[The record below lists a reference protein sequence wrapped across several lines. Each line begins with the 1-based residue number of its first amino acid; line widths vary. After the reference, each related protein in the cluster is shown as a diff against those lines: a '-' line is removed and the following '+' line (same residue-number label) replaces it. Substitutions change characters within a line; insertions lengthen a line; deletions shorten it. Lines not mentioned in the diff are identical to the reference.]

1 MDVRTVLSSLR
12 LRLLALVLVALVP
25 ALGVL
30 GYATL
35 AHRRLLVSDARA
47 ETDQLARLVAEL
59 HQRPVD
65 GARGLLLALSH
76 MQRVVDRDPACS
88 EQVAPLLALDP
99 AYLNIGALDPGGKVF
114 CSAAPLRGPVDL
126 SDRRF
131 FRQAV
136 ANGGFGV
143 GEYVVSRILGST
155 SVGFGQPAF
164 AADGSL
170 RAVAFASLDV
180 VYLQRRLD
188 DLALPEGADVQVLDR
203 RGVVITARGHPERAG
218 GLYDPVRLQAL
229 VGAGAP
235 IDFPGAD
242 GVQRIHAL
250 HTVLDHRGEPVIQVV
265 AGLPTAAVL
274 GPVNRITAL
283 SLLAFGLVA
292 ALALAAAAWAG
303 ELLLVRKL
311 KVLIGAAR
319 RLSAGEAGA
328 RTGLE
333 AGRGE
338 LGELI
343 RAFDEMAASLERQVA
358 ERSRLEEQLRHAQKM
373 EAVGQLAGGVA
384 HDFNNLL
391 TAILSCARMIE
402 NELPDGHAARQDAA
416 EIVKAGERAAALTR
430 QLLAFSRR
438 QRLAPQAIALADVVR
453 DVEKLLKRLL
463 GEAVALEVVTDAR
476 GGVWADPGQ
485 LEQVIVNLAVNARDA
500 MPRGGRLT
508 ITVSELGAADRAGV
522 SDPGLPAGPLS
533 VLSVRDAGEGMDAE
547 TQSHIFEP
555 FFTTKGPGKGTGL
568 GLPTVYGIVTQSG
581 GAIRVRSSPGAGAEF
596 VIYLPRHA
604 GPLADAPAPQR
615 LRASGGRETI
625 LLVEDDDA
633 VRAIARRAL
642 QQGGYTVLDAAG
654 PGTAMALAQGHP
666 RPIDLLLT
674 DVLLPEE
681 NGLSLSRRVAAVRP
695 GLRVAFMSG
704 YTGDALGAE
713 FPTTVPFLP
722 KPFTP
727 IALLVTVR
735 EALDG

>member
-1 MDVRTVLSSLR
+1 VLSSLR
-12 LRLLALVLVALVP
+12 LRLLALVLVALLP

-30 GYATL
+30 AVASI
-35 AHRRLLVSDARA
+35 AHRRLLVSDARSEA
-47 ETDQLARLVAEL
+47 DQLARLVAEI

-65 GARGLLLALSH
+65 GARGLLLALSRMH
-76 MQRVVDRDPACS
+76 RVIARDPACS
-88 EQVAPLLALDP
+88 EQVAPLLDRDP
-99 AYLNIGALDPGGKVF
+99 AYFNIGAIDPDGRVF
-114 CSAAPLRGPVDL
+114 CSAAPLHGLVNL
-126 SDRRF
+126 ADRRF
-131 FRQAV
+131 FERAV
-136 ANGGFGV
+136 ASRDFGV
-143 GEYVVSRILGST
+143 GEYVVSRIVGAP
-155 SVGFGQPAF
+155 SVGFGQAVL

-180 VYLQRRLD
+180 GYLQERLD
-188 DLALPEGADVQVLDR
+188 ILGLPEGADVKVLDR

-218 GLYDPVRLQAL
+218 QAYDPARLATL
-229 VGAGAP
+229 VGARATV
-235 IDFPGAD
+235 DFRGPD

-250 HTVLDHRGEPVIQVV
+250 HTVLDRGGEPVIHVV

-274 GPVNRITAL
+274 GPVNRITGL

-292 ALALAAAAWAG
+292 VMALAAAGWAG

-319 RLSAGEAGA
+319 RLSAGETGA

-333 AGRGE
+333 PGREE

-358 ERSRLEEQLRHAQKM
+358 ERGRLEELLRHSQKM

-402 NELPDGHAARQDAA
+402 HQLPDGHAALQETA
-416 EIVKAGERAAALTR
+416 EIVQAGERAAALTR

-453 DVEKLLKRLL
+453 DLEKMLKRLL
-463 GEAVALEVVTDAR
+463 GETVALEVVTHAR
-476 GGVWADPGQ
+476 GGVSADPSQ

-500 MPRGGRLT
+500 MPGGGRLT
-508 ITVSELGAADRAGV
+508 ITVSERDATDRESG

-533 VLSVRDAGEGMDAE
+533 VLSVADAGMGMDAE
-547 TQSHIFEP
+547 TQARIFEP
-555 FFTTKGPGKGTGL
+555 FFTTKGAGKGTGL
-568 GLPTVYGIVTQSG
+568 GLSTVYGIVTQSG

-596 VIYLPRHA
+596 SVYLPRHD
-604 GPLADAPAPQR
+604 GPRTAAPAPAPPRGQAR
-615 LRASGGRETI
+615 GGRETI
-625 LLVEDDDA
+625 LLVEDDDTL
-633 VRAIARRAL
+633 RAIARRAL
-642 QQGGYTVLDAAG
+642 ERGGYTVLDASG
-654 PGTAMALAQGHP
+654 PSAAMAVAEGHP
-666 RPIDLLLT
+666 QPIDLLLT

-681 NGLSLSRRVAAVRP
+681 NGLALSRRVAAVRP

-704 YTGDALGAE
+704 YTGDVLGSE
-713 FPTTVPFLP
+713 FSTTVTFLS

-727 IALLVTVR
+727 GALLMTVR
-735 EALDG
+735 QALDG

>member
-1 MDVRTVLSSLR
+1 VLSSLR
-12 LRLLALVLVALVP
+12 LRLLALVVVALLP

-30 GYATL
+30 ALASL

-47 ETDQLARLVAEL
+47 EAIQLARLVAEL

-65 GARGLLLALSH
+65 GARGLLLALSR
-76 MQRVVDRDPACS
+76 MDRQIARDLDCDG
-88 EQVAPLLALDP
+88 QVAPLLERDP
-99 AYLNIGALDPGGKVF
+99 VYLNIGAVDLDGNVF
-114 CSAAPLRGPVDL
+114 CSAAPLRGRVNL

-131 FRQAV
+131 FRQAIRSRD
-136 ANGGFGV
+136 FGV
-143 GEYVVSRILGST
+143 GEYAVSRIVGSG
-155 SVGFGQPAF
+155 SIGFAQAVV
-164 AADGSL
+164 AADGTL
-170 RAVAFASLDV
+170 RSVVFASLHV
-180 VYLQRRLD
+180 GYLQQRLD
-188 DLALPEGADVQVLDR
+188 GLGLPEGADVQVLDR

-218 GLYDPVRLQAL
+218 QPYDPARLGAL
-229 VGAGAP
+229 AGAREP
-235 IDFPGAD
+235 IDFPGPD
-242 GVQRIHAL
+242 GVLRIHAL
-250 HTVLDHRGEPVIQVV
+250 HTVLDRGGEPVIQVV

-274 GPVNRITAL
+274 GPVNRITRL

-292 ALALAAAAWAG
+292 AMALAAASWAG

-333 AGRGE
+333 PGREE

-343 RAFDEMAASLERQVA
+343 HAFDEMAASLERQA
-358 ERSRLEEQLRHAQKM
+358 SERSRLEEQLRHAQKL

-402 NELPDGHAARQDAA
+402 NQLPDGHPAHQETA
-416 EIVKAGERAAALTR
+416 EIVEASERAATLTR

-453 DVEKLLKRLL
+453 DLENMLKRLL
-463 GEAVALEVVTDAR
+463 GEPVTLEVVTGAR
-476 GGVWADPGQ
+476 GGVSADPGQ

-500 MPRGGRLT
+500 MPGGGRLT
-508 ITVSELGAADRAGV
+508 ITVSELDAGDRA
-522 SDPGLPAGPLS
+522 SCPDPGLPAGPLS
-533 VLSVRDAGEGMDAE
+533 VLSVEDAGVGMDAE
-547 TQSHIFEP
+547 TQAHIFEP

-568 GLPTVYGIVTQSG
+568 GLSTVYGIVAQSG
-581 GAIRVRSSPGAGAEF
+581 GAICVRSSPGAGTEF
-596 VIYLPRHA
+596 KVYLPRHDGPRSAAPPTPRVPAA
-604 GPLADAPAPQR
+604 G
-615 LRASGGRETI
+615 GHETI

-633 VRAIARRAL
+633 LRGIARRAL
-642 QQGGYTVLDAAG
+642 QRGGYTVLDAPG
-654 PGTAMALAQGHP
+654 PTTAMALAEGHP
-666 RPIDLLLT
+666 RRIDLLLT

-681 NGLSLSRRVAAVRP
+681 NGLALSRRVAAVRP

-704 YTGDALGAE
+704 YTGEALGAE
-713 FPTTVPFLP
+713 FPATAPFLP

-727 IALLVTVR
+727 GSLLTTVR
-735 EALDG
+735 QALDG